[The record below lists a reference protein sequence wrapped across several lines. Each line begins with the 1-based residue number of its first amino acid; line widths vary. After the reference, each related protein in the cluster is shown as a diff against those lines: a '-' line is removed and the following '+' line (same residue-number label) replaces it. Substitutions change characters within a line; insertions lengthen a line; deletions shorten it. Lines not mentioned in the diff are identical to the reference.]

1 MKDNWFLAEQSP
13 KIRDNLSKKLNI
25 SPITAQILINR
36 GIKNE
41 VEAESFLNPTLF
53 DLPSPFLMK
62 DMEKAVDRIL
72 GAVLN
77 NEKIAI
83 YGDYDVDGITATSLF
98 HSFFKLIDVE
108 VYYYNPDRLIEGYG
122 INFDA
127 VKKLKEKGVRLI
139 VSGDCGITA
148 WKEVEQAKEIGIDFI
163 ITDHHKPP
171 EKLPDSVA
179 VLNPHQPGC
188 KYPSDEIAG
197 VGVIFNLLVAL
208 RRALRDKN
216 FFKNGEPNL
225 GDFLDLVALG
235 TVADCA
241 PIINVNRLMVK
252 EGIKRIS
259 RTKRKGLIALKEVSS
274 IGGEVSTFDL
284 GFKLGPRI
292 NAVGRLGS
300 ADAAVEL
307 LITDDLNKA
316 RHIAKAINQ
325 ENANRQN
332 VEAVI
337 LEEVLEMVED
347 NKEFLDS
354 NSLVLASKDWHPGV
368 IGIVASR
375 ICEKYQK
382 PAFLISIDE
391 NGIGKGSGRG
401 VEGINLY
408 TVLSSVGDI
417 FEQFGGHE
425 LAAGIV
431 ISEDKINLFRKKLSE
446 CIKKLGNKTKKE
458 LKIDCKIDLSDVDDD
473 LVNELNILA
482 PFGIGNPEPVFLA
495 ESVDVISKRVFK
507 NKHMGLKVKKGKV
520 QFDAIWFNLKE
531 MISITDV
538 IDIVFTPE
546 FNNWNGKK
554 SIRFNVKDINLYH

>member
-41 VEAESFLNPTLF
+41 IEAESFLSPTLF

-62 DMEKAVDRIL
+62 DMEKAVDGIL
-72 GAVLN
+72 GAILN

-83 YGDYDVDGITATSLF
+83 YGDYDVDGVTATSLF

-122 INFDA
+122 INFNA
-127 VKKLKEKGVRLI
+127 VKKLKEKGVSLI

-148 WKEVEQAKEIGIDFI
+148 WKEVEQAKQIGIDFI

-179 VLNPHQPGC
+179 VLNPHQPEC
-188 KYPSDEIAG
+188 KYPADEITG
-197 VGVIFNLLVAL
+197 VGVIFNLLIAL

-274 IGGEVSTFDL
+274 IEGEVSTFDL

-337 LEEVLEMVED
+337 LEEALKMVED

-354 NSLVLASKDWHPGV
+354 NSLVLASKDWHPGL

-391 NGIGKGSGRG
+391 NGVGKGSGRG
-401 VEGINLY
+401 IEGINLY
-408 TVLSSVGDI
+408 TILSSVGDI

-446 CIKKLGNKTKKE
+446 CIKKLGNKAKKE
-458 LKIDCKIDLSDVDDD
+458 LKIDCKIDLSDVDND

-495 ESVDVISKRVFK
+495 ESVEVISKRVFK
-507 NKHMGLKVKKGKV
+507 NKHMGLKIRKGKV